1 MGCQD
6 TPLHSLF
13 QEWGAEFTPQ
23 GDVLLPVRGP
33 SVGAEY
39 EAARDGIALFDGGD
53 RAWIEVTGPDT
64 ADFLQRLLSSD
75 IEKLE
80 WGCGQWSAMLDG
92 KGHWISELLVYRFA
106 AGPVD
111 VFALDLPIAAL
122 DAVYAHLEKMH
133 FSEDLSWSA
142 YKPARL
148 LLTGKRA
155 RAALLDEKFP
165 VRAIEVK
172 PGKAPFDKLP
182 RGGFGIAR
190 DDRGLLILRRPDR
203 GVETYEIQGAPT
215 VIRLIAERLHDTKG
229 AIPSG
234 LAVLDMLRVEAGRP
248 LWGMDFD
255 GSTTLPE
262 AGEWQRV
269 SMTKGC
275 YTGQEVVARINTYG
289 EAPRRICH
297 LTFKDGVRP
306 LRGAKLLND
315 AGDEMGIV
323 TSWVWSPVRD
333 VPIGLGLIRKKSFEA
348 GEPLTAVLEGVTDG
362 EPTAVVVPEKIFGD

>member
-1 MGCQD
+1 MGCQI

-13 QEWGAEFTPQ
+13 QEWGAEFMPQ

-33 SVGAEY
+33 GVGAEY

-53 RAWIEVTGPDT
+53 RGWIEITGPDT

-75 IEKLE
+75 VSKLE
-80 WGCGQWSAMLDG
+80 WGNGQWSAMLDG
-92 KGHWISELLVYRFA
+92 KGHWVSELLVYRFA

-111 VFALDLPIAAL
+111 IFALDMPYAAL

-133 FSEDLSWSA
+133 FSEDLSWTT

-155 RAALLDEKFP
+155 RAALVAEKFP
-165 VRAIEVK
+165 VKAIEVK
-172 PGKAPFDKLP
+172 PGKAAFDHLP
-182 RGGFGIAR
+182 HGGVGIAR
-190 DDRGLLILRRPDR
+190 DDRGLLFLRRPDR

-215 VIRLIAERLHDTKG
+215 VVSLIADRLHQNG
-229 AIPSG
+229 AVPSG

-255 GSTTLPE
+255 SSTTLPE
-262 AGEWQRV
+262 SGEWQRV
-269 SMTKGC
+269 SLTKGC

-289 EAPRRICH
+289 EAPRRICR

-306 LRGAKLLND
+306 LRGAELQNAKGKN
-315 AGDEMGIV
+315 MGVV

-333 VPIGLGLIRKKSFEA
+333 EPIGLGLIRKKSFEA
-348 GEPLTAVLEGVTDG
+348 GEKLTAILEGVTDG
-362 EPTAVVVPEKIFGD
+362 EPVVVDVPDKVVGG